1 MAKHEQRSINLANLV
16 RDYRKLRIGA
26 TLPDHFLKSENRPQL
41 SYEST
46 EQKIEDSLV
55 LFLMEYMDER
65 YSAEEL
71 ATRYGTTREE
81 INIIRDGWRPIISRY
96 IS

>member
-1 MAKHEQRSINLANLV
+1 MAKHEQHFINLANLV
-16 RDYRKLRIGA
+16 RDYLKLRIGA

-46 EQKIEDSLV
+46 EQKIEDSLA
-55 LFLMEYMDER
+55 LFLMEYMNER

-71 ATRYGTTREE
+71 ATRYGTTGEE
-81 INIIRDGWRPIISRY
+81 INIIRDSWRPIISRY